1 MYKYLIPILKD
12 SLSAVKDRRSSL
24 PHKLNAVRPRGKEHG
39 NSQEQPEQNPLVQK
53 PRFPS
58 SPDSQTAVGAPIEF
72 QYCAESDIQKAI
84 RWFAEYLRA
93 EREEYHPIAG
103 PLTGEWRDMMEGYF
117 EPALLDRVRVL
128 ELVDERVANPWF
140 YPKAREK
147 GFQHLPDITHK
158 AAVTFLDVVV
168 FNERMGSRDLF
179 HGLVHAAQL
188 RVLGVAEFTELFV
201 RGFLRARSH
210 FLGTPDS
217 RRIRVCAFQRKTKF
231 ATGGEPEDAD
241 RHLFHS

>member
-1 MYKYLIPILKD
+1 M
-12 SLSAVKDRRSSL
+12 
-24 PHKLNAVRPRGKEHG
+24 PHKLNAVRPPNKDH
-39 NSQEQPEQNPLVQK
+39 SSLPEQPEQNPSVQK
-53 PRFPS
+53 PRFPIG
-58 SPDSQTAVGAPIEF
+58 PDSQTAVGGPIEF

-84 RWFAEYLRA
+84 QWFAEYLRA
-93 EREEYHPIAG
+93 EREEYYAIAG
-103 PLTGEWRDMMEGYF
+103 PLAGEWRDMMEGYF
-117 EPALLDRVRVL
+117 EPALLDQVRVL

-201 RGFLRARSH
+201 RGFLRARSY
-210 FLGTPDS
+210 FLVPMKAHAFALDARFAANPGVRFSVEDE
-217 RRIRVCAFQRKTKF
+217 IRDWWRAGRY
-231 ATGGEPEDAD
+231 
-241 RHLFHS
+241 

>member
-1 MYKYLIPILKD
+1 
-12 SLSAVKDRRSSL
+12 V

-39 NSQEQPEQNPLVQK
+39 SSQEQPEQKGSLEKN
-53 PRFPS
+53 RFLTSWDP
-58 SPDSQTAVGAPIEF
+58 QTATGGPIEF

-84 RWFAEYLRA
+84 LWFAEYLRA
-93 EREEYHPIAG
+93 EREEYHATAR
-103 PLTGEWRDMMEGYF
+103 PLAGEWRDMMEGYF
-117 EPALLDRVRVL
+117 EPALLDQARVL

-168 FNERMGSRDLF
+168 FNERIGSRDLF

-188 RVLGVAEFTELFV
+188 RVLGIVEFTELFV
-201 RGFLRARSH
+201 RGFLRARSY
-210 FLGTPDS
+210 FLVPMKAHAFALDARFAANPGVRFSVEDE
-217 RRIRVCAFQRKTKF
+217 IRDWWRAGRYGSASSPFID
-231 ATGGEPEDAD
+231 AT
-241 RHLFHS
+241 

>member
-1 MYKYLIPILKD
+1 
-12 SLSAVKDRRSSL
+12 V
-24 PHKLNAVRPRGKEHG
+24 PHKLNAVRPAGKDQ
-39 NSQEQPEQNPLVQK
+39 NSLQEQPEQNPSFQK
-53 PRFPS
+53 PRIPTS
-58 SPDSQTAVGAPIEF
+58 LDSQTAVGGPIEL
-72 QYCAESDIQKAI
+72 QYCTESNIQKAI
-84 RWFAEYLRA
+84 QWFAEYLRA
-93 EREEYHPIAG
+93 EREEYHPIAR
-103 PLTGEWRDMMEGYF
+103 PLTGQWRDMMEGYF
-117 EPALLDRVRVL
+117 EPALLDQVRVL

-201 RGFLRARSH
+201 RGFLRARSY
-210 FLGTPDS
+210 FLAPMKAHAFALDARFAGNPGVRFSVEDQ
-217 RRIRVCAFQRKTKF
+217 IRAWWQAGRYGAVT
-231 ATGGEPEDAD
+231 
-241 RHLFHS
+241 FHS

>member
-1 MYKYLIPILKD
+1 M
-12 SLSAVKDRRSSL
+12 
-24 PHKLNAVRPRGKEHG
+24 PHKLNAVHSQGKDHSSLPE
-39 NSQEQPEQNPLVQK
+39 EPEQNPSVQK
-53 PRFPS
+53 PRFPTS
-58 SPDSQTAVGAPIEF
+58 LDSQPAVGGPIEF

-84 RWFAEYLRA
+84 QWFAEYLRA

-103 PLTGEWRDMMEGYF
+103 PLAGEWRDMMEGYF
-117 EPALLDRVRVL
+117 EPALLDQARVL

-188 RVLGVAEFTELFV
+188 RVLGLAEFTELFV
-201 RGFLRARSH
+201 RGFLRARSYFLVPMKAHAFTLDARFAANPGVH
-210 FLGTPDS
+210 FSVEDE
-217 RRIRVCAFQRKTKF
+217 IRAWWRAGRYGSASSPFID
-231 ATGGEPEDAD
+231 AT
-241 RHLFHS
+241 

>member
-1 MYKYLIPILKD
+1 M
-12 SLSAVKDRRSSL
+12 
-24 PHKLNAVRPRGKEHG
+24 PHKLNAVRPPNKDHSSLPG
-39 NSQEQPEQNPLVQK
+39 QPEQNPSVQK
-53 PRFPS
+53 PRFPTS
-58 SPDSQTAVGAPIEF
+58 LDPQSAVDGPIEF
-72 QYCAESDIQKAI
+72 QYCAEGDIQKAVQ
-84 RWFAEYLRA
+84 WFAEYLRS
-93 EREEYHPIAG
+93 EREEYHPIAE
-103 PLTGEWRDMMEGYF
+103 LLAGEWRDMMEGYF
-117 EPALLDRVRVL
+117 QTALLDQVRVL

-201 RGFLRARSH
+201 RGFLRARSY
-210 FLGTPDS
+210 FLVPMKAHAFALDARFAANPGVRFSVEDE
-217 RRIRVCAFQRKTKF
+217 IRDWWQAGKYGSASFPF
-231 ATGGEPEDAD
+231 IDAT
-241 RHLFHS
+241 